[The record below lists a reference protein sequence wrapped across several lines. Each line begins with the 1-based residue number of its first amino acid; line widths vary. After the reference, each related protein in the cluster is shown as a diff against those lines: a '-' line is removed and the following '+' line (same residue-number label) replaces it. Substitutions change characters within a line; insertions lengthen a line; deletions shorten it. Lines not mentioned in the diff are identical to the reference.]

1 LQELLRKPEGKEQ
14 LQSMYKEWPFFR
26 TVVDNAQLELVRA
39 DIPTAALYAARAKDQ
54 SFWNEIEQE
63 YDRTKQG
70 LLTITGETELL
81 ENSKVIRQTVA
92 FRNPMTL
99 PINKLQIHLMNRWE
113 NLTEQDKEGTWREA
127 MLQSIA
133 GIAAAMQ
140 STG

>member
-1 LQELLRKPEGKEQ
+1 
-14 LQSMYKEWPFFR
+14 MYKEWPFFR

-39 DIPTAALYAARAKDQ
+39 DIPTAALYAKRAKDQ
-54 SFWNEIEQE
+54 SFWKEIEQE
-63 YDRTKQG
+63 YDRTKHG
-70 LLTITGETELL
+70 LLAITGEKELL

>member
-1 LQELLRKPEGKEQ
+1 
-14 LQSMYKEWPFFR
+14 MYKEWPFFR

-39 DIPTAALYAARAKDQ
+39 DIPTAALYAERAKDQ

-63 YDRTKQG
+63 YDRTKLG